1 MADGRQTR
9 SFSPIGSLEAD
20 ILLTTEDHSPA
31 TVRDVYESLRLK
43 RPIAYTTCMTVMG
56 TLVGKGFLSVDKR
69 AATYRYRPRRS
80 AEQLGRQ
87 LIDTI
92 VTRLWRGERGAALA
106 HLLGVPHALSPD
118 QVTELACEARRLTGS
133 P

>member
-1 MADGRQTR
+1 MADSRHTR
-9 SFSPIGSLEAD
+9 IFSPIGSLESE

-43 RPIAYTTCMTVMG
+43 RPIAYTTCITVMG
-56 TLVGKGFLSVDKR
+56 TLVRKGFLSVDKR

-87 LIDTI
+87 LIDMI
-92 VTRLWRGERGAALA
+92 VTRLWAGERGAALG
-106 HLLGVPHALSPD
+106 HLLGVPHALSHD
-118 QVTELACEARRLTGS
+118 QVTELACEAQRLTGDL
-133 P
+133 